1 MPGNRCST
9 NSQKKLSVLITG
21 GTGLVGKYLTAILIE
36 AGYNVSHLSRSV
48 SNPVNIRVF
57 RWDPEKELI
66 DLAAF
71 DNIDYI
77 IHLAGANIGEKR
89 WTHERKLEIIRS
101 RVDSAK
107 FLHKTITENKISLK
121 AFISASATGIY
132 GAETSEKVFVE
143 NDPPAQDF
151 LASVCRQWEAA
162 ADLFQNSGFRTV
174 KIRTAIVLEKNDS
187 ALSKLMKPAN
197 FGFLVKTGSR
207 LQYMPWIHINDL
219 CNIYLKAIEDSDI
232 NGPFN
237 AVSPQHVTHD
247 DIMKTLGRIMKR
259 PVLSVAVPA
268 FLLKLILGEM
278 AEVILTGSRASSDKI
293 INSGFRF
300 RFGNLEEALTDV
312 LLK

>member
-1 MPGNRCST
+1 
-9 NSQKKLSVLITG
+9 
-21 GTGLVGKYLTAILIE
+21 
-36 AGYNVSHLSRSV
+36 
-48 SNPVNIRVF
+48 
-57 RWDPEKELI
+57 
-66 DLAAF
+66 
-71 DNIDYI
+71 
-77 IHLAGANIGEKR
+77 
-89 WTHERKLEIIRS
+89 
-101 RVDSAK
+101 
-107 FLHKTITENKISLK
+107 
-121 AFISASATGIY
+121 
-132 GAETSEKVFVE
+132 VE

-187 ALSKLMKPAN
+187 ALSKLMKPAE
-197 FGFLVKTGSR
+197 FGFLVKTGSG

-237 AVSPQHVTHD
+237 AVAPQHVTHD
-247 DIMKTLGRIMKR
+247 DFMKTLGRIMKR

-278 AEVILTGSRASSDKI
+278 AEVSLRGSVAFFDKI